1 MLIFKTQTLNSFM
14 RNLCLLF
21 IGVFLA
27 AVTFGQ
33 ETQKTTAK
41 GKWDRGLSLGI
52 HVGQGGSR
60 NWAAGAEKF
69 SIWTSASL
77 NGYANKKSGKFYWDN
92 SLQLSYGFVNTHSG
106 GFRKTDD
113 EIDFITKPGWAI
125 FSPKA
130 GVALH
135 VNFRSQF
142 YDGYNYNY
150 LNQNLKRKISSFMA
164 PGYLHVAPGFD
175 WKPCAAFSL
184 LITPIAGK
192 FTFVTNEAYSY
203 SFQGGLIPGQFE
215 TGGSGQY
222 EKPLAVNYGVDP
234 TREVRFEAGAF
245 ASANFAKQIVK
256 NVFWKSRLDLFSGY
270 SNRTEFFGPS
280 FASQRKVEEFHPER
294 VDVYWTN
301 SIQMKVNK
309 FLNVSYDFDLIYD
322 DDVRMFGPNGNVA
335 ATQFRSMLGVGVGV
349 IAKF

>member
-1 MLIFKTQTLNSFM
+1 MPDFFITQTLNSFM

-21 IGVFLA
+21 MGVTLA
-27 AVTFGQ
+27 AVTYGQ
-33 ETQKTTAK
+33 ETPKKTS
-41 GKWDRGLSLGI
+41 KWERGISIGI

-69 SIWTSASL
+69 SLWT
-77 NGYANKKSGKFYWDN
+77 NGSINAYANKKSGKFYWDN
-92 SLQLSYGFVNTHSG
+92 TLSLAYGFVNTHSG
-106 GFRKTDD
+106 GFRKTNDN
-113 EIDFITKPGWAI
+113 IDATTKPGW
-125 FSPKA
+125 SLTKKG
-130 GVALH
+130 GVALL

-164 PGYLHVAPGFD
+164 PGFLHVAPGFD
-175 WKPCAAFSL
+175 WKPNANFSIL
-184 LITPIAGK
+184 VTPIAGK
-192 FTFVTNEAYSY
+192 LTFVTNEAYSY
-203 SFQGGLIPGQFE
+203 SFQGGLIPAQYQ
-215 TGGSGQY
+215 TDGSGQY

-245 ASANFAKQIVK
+245 ASVNFAKEVVK
-256 NVFWKSRLDLFSGY
+256 NVFWKSKLDLFSGY
-270 SNRTEFFGPS
+270 SQRTEFFGPS
-280 FASQRKVEEFHPER
+280 FASQRKVDEFHPER

-309 FLNVSYDFDLIYD
+309 FLNVSYDFDLMYD
-322 DDVRMFGPNGNVA
+322 DDIRMFGPNGNVA